1 MDFQK
6 FLEQSGLEHK
16 SYQADGVKW
25 CIEREREQQQQQE
38 QEQEQ
43 EQDQDLPSKY
53 CNGGII
59 ADEMGLGK
67 TIMMIGTIVANFK
80 MPTLI
85 ILPVVLI
92 EQWKEQ
98 FQRTTGHT
106 PIVYHG
112 QVKKILTANQLQH
125 IPIILTSYG
134 TVLADARKDK
144 KLQQV
149 QWTRII
155 CDEAHHLKNRRT
167 KIAKVVGKL
176 QTKIMWLISG
186 TPIQNHINDLF
197 SLFDI
202 LKIPNKVYTDTFKLK
217 DIVSTIMLKR
227 TKKEVGIML
236 PNLTI
241 NRIKSNWMNT
251 KEQEL
256 TEDIHEQMAFS
267 KVKRRAISSSHSD
280 NQQQQQVHPVNKGA
294 ILSLMLY
301 ARMMCV
307 YPTLAMPHISKMKSN
322 GYVNTEIAEDDL
334 NHSSK
339 MDSVIQKVVSRK
351 DNSNRK
357 IIFTNFRGEIDYL
370 KHTLTNHG
378 ITNESIDGR
387 ITSKRKRQAILH
399 KDVDVLILQIKTGNE
414 GLNLQQYNEVYFVT
428 PEWNPKMEEQAIAR
442 CHRIGQ
448 TKEVHVFRFVM
459 DSFDNDNTTRNI
471 EMYTESVQE
480 KKNDMEREFMT
491 C

>member
-1 MDFQK
+1 MNFQK
-6 FLEQSGLEHK
+6 FLEHSGLDHNQ
-16 SYQADGVKW
+16 YQADGVKW
-25 CIEREREQQQQQE
+25 CIEREHC
-38 QEQEQ
+38 
-43 EQDQDLPSKY
+43 QDQDQDQDQDTSQLPKY

-85 ILPVVLI
+85 ILPVVLM

-106 PIVYHG
+106 PIIYHG
-112 QVKKILTANQLQH
+112 QAKNSLTPNELQKT
-125 IPIILTSYG
+125 PIILTSYG

-149 QWTRII
+149 KWSRII
-155 CDEAHHLKNRRT
+155 CDEAHHLRNRRT
-167 KIAKVVGKL
+167 KIARVVNKL
-176 QTKIMWLISG
+176 QTKTMWLISG

-202 LKIPNKVYTDTFKLK
+202 LKIPNKVYTDMSKLK
-217 DIVSTIMLKR
+217 DIMSTIVLKR
-227 TKKEVGIML
+227 TKKEVGIQL
-236 PNLTI
+236 PDLHV
-241 NRIKSNWMNT
+241 NRIQSNWTNVN
-251 KEQEL
+251 EQEL
-256 TEDIHEQMAFS
+256 TEDIHEKMAFS
-267 KVKRRAISSSHSD
+267 KVRNTSTSQFTDSGQKTPENPINR
-280 NQQQQQVHPVNKGA
+280 GA

-307 YPTLAMPHISKMKSN
+307 YPSLAQPHISKMKSC
-322 GYVNTEIAEDDL
+322 GYVNTETAEDGIKY
-334 NHSSK
+334 SSK
-339 MDSVIQKVVSRK
+339 MDSVIETVIARK
-351 DNSNRK
+351 DNNNRK

-370 KHTLTNHG
+370 KQMLTTAG
-378 ITNESIDGR
+378 LSTESIDGR
-387 ITSKRKRQAILH
+387 STSKRMRQEILK
-399 KDVDVLILQIKTGNE
+399 KDLDVLILQIKMGNE

-448 TKEVHVFRFVM
+448 TKQVHVFRFIM
-459 DSFDNDNTTRNI
+459 KSFDLEQKTSNI
-471 EMYTESVQE
+471 EMYTESIQE
-480 KKNDMEREFMT
+480 NKNEISREIM
-491 C
+491 CSN